1 MITFNH
7 VQGAG
12 MSVSL
17 LNPKLDMTE
26 KQIQLV
32 QSSWAQLAN
41 RQEDLSDHFYK
52 NLINYL
58 PERKSDLKKIR
69 QEKGLESIIKSV
81 DRLVAHLPD
90 FSRVENEF
98 SQLVDEYNTK
108 GVSKSDYATALV
120 AFLNTLEEKLSKIWT
135 PELAESWIF
144 TFASFHQHLSKR
156 ITDQSLKA
164 VI

>member
-41 RQEDLSDHFYK
+41 RKSDLSDHFYK
-52 NLINYL
+52 NLTNYL
-58 PERKSDLKKIR
+58 PERKADLKQIK
-69 QEKGLESIIKSV
+69 QEKGLDGVIESI
-81 DRLVAHLPD
+81 DRLVAHLPE
-90 FSRVENEF
+90 FSKVENEF
-98 SQLVDEYNTK
+98 AHLVDGFVIK
-108 GVSKSDYATALV
+108 GVSKADYATALV

-135 PELAESWIF
+135 PELAECWIF
-144 TFASFHQHLSKR
+144 TFASFHQHLSRR
-156 ITDQSLKA
+156 ITDHSLKA